1 MELSAKRDITADQ
14 LRDLT
19 HDGGIFN
26 TNIVAGMGE
35 HSCAKLFDLKADV
48 PPADDDDDTGPSL
61 MTPLAGRLRR
71 LRSGRRATKRRPWT
85 ISRRSRHSPHQ
96 QGASRYH

>member
-19 HDGGIFN
+19 QDGGIFN

-35 HSCAKLFDLKADV
+35 HSCAKLFDFKADV
-48 PPADDDDDTGPSL
+48 KPADDDDDTKPDDA
-61 MTPLAGRLRR
+61 AG
-71 LRSGRRATKRRPWT
+71 
-85 ISRRSRHSPHQ
+85 
-96 QGASRYH
+96 GASTPAQVRPQSNQEKA